1 MKQKEPPKY
10 KKQRIIP
17 LIIASG
23 LLIVGLAIGAAIII
37 QNRLTE
43 NILAQY
49 QQQEH
54 LLANEVA
61 QNLESNIDALR
72 EKLAL
77 IASMPEVQTGSQAA
91 CQAKLNEAFLIL
103 DSKIGNLGRVDE
115 TGVFRCSLNKA
126 LVGVDAKTLG
136 DYIPQI
142 LNDPA
147 HKPVLSRAIIP
158 PGVTTYVSAL
168 HVPVYDSS
176 KKFVGTLGG
185 AVYFNEL
192 QEKYLQTST
201 VARGGHVVL
210 FDNNGD
216 ILYHPKTELIG
227 KNVTQPEVRNSFSD
241 SPAFEQAVDAAKQ
254 GKTGELRYHFD
265 GVEKIAVYQPAQ
277 VLPDHHWVVMVAVPV
292 QDAAAELSYV
302 GINTAFV
309 WFIVILAIAAV
320 SFVAMASIHRFQT
333 YELQKA
339 KDEFVSLASHQL
351 RIPVTSVRN
360 FIDLLMDGNRN
371 MNPHQKE
378 LLAYAKESNLR
389 QVHIVANML
398 NVARAE
404 TGRLNLKLA
413 PTDIGK
419 LASAITA
426 NHQPLAAERHQTL
439 VLTQQ
444 RQAIIAP
451 ADPAFLS
458 IAIKNLIVNACKYTP
473 EGGRIEV
480 TVGTRAR
487 VCFIEIKDNG
497 VGIAQKDMG
506 KLFGKLNRIPNKLS
520 DLAGGIGLGLYLSQ
534 KIVALHKGKIT
545 VQSHPAHGSTF
556 TIELPPQTI
565 LPD

>member
-1 MKQKEPPKY
+1 MKQKETPKY
-10 KKQRIIP
+10 KKQKMIP
-17 LIIASG
+17 FIVVSG
-23 LLIVGLAIGAAIII
+23 VLIVGLATAAAMVI
-37 QNRLTE
+37 QQRLTE

-61 QNLESNIDALR
+61 QNLEANIDALR
-72 EKLAL
+72 EKLLL
-77 IASMPEVQTGSQAA
+77 IASMPEVQTNNQAA
-91 CQAKLNEAFLIL
+91 CQTKLSEAFLIL
-103 DSKIGNLGRVDE
+103 DSKIGNLGRVDT
-115 TGVFRCSLNKA
+115 TGVVRCSLNKA
-126 LVGVDAKTLG
+126 LIGVDAKTFG

-142 LNDPA
+142 LNDPE

-168 HVPVYDSS
+168 HVPVYDN
-176 KKFVGTLGG
+176 KKFVGTMGG

-192 QEKYLQTST
+192 QEKYLKNNT
-201 VARGGHVVL
+201 VAHNGHVVL

-227 KNVTQPEVRNSFSD
+227 KNVTQPDVRSLFSN

-265 GVEKIAVYQPAQ
+265 GQEKIAVYRPAQ

-302 GINTAFV
+302 GINTALI
-309 WFIVILAIAAV
+309 WFIVILALAAV

-339 KDEFVSLASHQL
+339 KDEFVALASHQL
-351 RIPVTSVRN
+351 RIPVTAVRN

-378 LLAYAKESNLR
+378 LLAYARESNLR

-404 TGRLNLKLA
+404 TGRLNLKFA
-413 PTDIGK
+413 PTDISK
-419 LASAITA
+419 LTSNIVAD
-426 NHQPLAAERHQTL
+426 HQQLAAERHQTL
-439 VLTQQ
+439 LITQQ
-444 RQAIIAP
+444 RQAIIAQS
-451 ADPAFLS
+451 DPAFLA
-458 IAIKNLIVNACKYTP
+458 IAIKNLLVNACKYTS

-487 VCFIEIKDNG
+487 LGFIEVKDNG
-497 VGIAQKDMG
+497 VGIDQKDIG
-506 KLFGKLNRIPNKLS
+506 KLFGKLNRIPNELS
-520 DLAGGIGLGLYLSQ
+520 ELAGGIGLGLYLSQ
-534 KIVALHKGKIT
+534 KIITLHKGNIT

-556 TIELPPQTI
+556 TIELPLDTI
-565 LPD
+565 LPE